1 MELIVIGDS
10 KLKIMLSPKDM
21 AKYAL
26 SCDNID
32 YDNRET
38 KEAFRN
44 ILDDAGKRTG
54 FDTSS
59 HKLCLQVFPSRKGGC
74 EIFVSKLDAKDP
86 TLEIREGGIHISV
99 IYRFKGLDPLLSAL
113 KILSVRRYNK
123 RSSVYYDDRCYYLVL
138 EDACETS
145 FIGEFAERL
154 KNKNYIYHILEH
166 CERLCINDAVERLSP
181 LY

>member
-10 KLKIMLSPKDM
+10 KLKIMLSPRDM
-21 AKYAL
+21 AKYSL

-32 YDNRET
+32 YSTDKTR
-38 KEAFRN
+38 EAFRS

-54 FDTSS
+54 FDISS

-74 EIFVSKLDAKDP
+74 EIFVSRLDAKDP
-86 TLEIREGGIHISV
+86 TLEIREGGIHIGAIYKFDSLAHLISV
-99 IYRFKGLDPLLSAL
+99 AR
-113 KILSVRRYNK
+113 ILNTREYKK
-123 RSSVYYDDRCYYLVL
+123 RSSVYYDDTGYFLVL
-138 EDACETS
+138 EDVRGTA
-145 FIGEFAERL
+145 FISEFAERQ

-181 LY
+181 L